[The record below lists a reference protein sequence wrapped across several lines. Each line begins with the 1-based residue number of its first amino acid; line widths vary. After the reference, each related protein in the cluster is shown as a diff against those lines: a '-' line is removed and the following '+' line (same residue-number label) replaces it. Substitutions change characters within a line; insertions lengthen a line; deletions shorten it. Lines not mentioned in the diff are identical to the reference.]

1 MDHDLIAIFEQALAL
16 LEQNRQ
22 DELKQLLQTLHPA
35 DLAEVLE
42 ELKDEQQTL
51 ILRLLS
57 DEAAAD
63 TLSEMEA
70 EDQVSILESL
80 GDERAGDI
88 LEEMSDDDVAD
99 LVGELSP
106 EQAADL
112 LNLMDA
118 EGSAD
123 VRELLEFGPETAGGI
138 MTTEYVALGADLTAQ
153 MAIDEMRRL
162 APGAETAYYVY
173 VVNEHEK
180 LLGVLSLRDLIVS
193 PPERPIREIMR
204 RSVQTVQVDEDQEEV
219 ARVVKKYNLL
229 AVPVVDHYNVLR
241 GIVTVDDVIDVL
253 EDEATE
259 DIYRA
264 AGVGGEAAQDLAD
277 GIWPAIR
284 ARLPWLVSLLFLEMV
299 SGLVIDHFS
308 GIITT
313 FAVLSIFITTMS
325 GEAGNAATQ
334 SLTVVV
340 RGLATGEIDRSQIWA
355 IVWRELRVGVV
366 IGAACG
372 VVLAVS
378 AAMWQRSVWI
388 GLIAG
393 SSIFF
398 NMIIAKAAGAFFP
411 VIIDRFGIDPAVASG
426 PLITTVTDST
436 SMLIY
441 FGIASVVLQY
451 VAL

>member
-1 MDHDLIAIFEQALAL
+1 MDQDLLAIHEQALAL
-16 LEQNRQ
+16 LEQDRQ

-42 ELKDEQQTL
+42 ELEDEHQTL
-51 ILRLLS
+51 ILRLLT

-70 EDQVSILESL
+70 EDQASILESL

-88 LEEMSDDDVAD
+88 LEEMSADDVAD
-99 LVGELSP
+99 LVGDLSP
-106 EQAADL
+106 QQGEDIL
-112 LNLMDA
+112 DLMDD
-118 EGSAD
+118 EDSAD

-138 MTTEYVALGADLTAQ
+138 MTTEYIALAADMTAQ
-153 MAIDEMRRL
+153 QAIEEMRRL
-162 APGAETAYYVY
+162 APEAETAYYVY

-180 LLGVLSLRDLIVS
+180 LLGVLSLRDLIIAQ
-193 PPERPIREIMR
+193 PDRRIREIMR
-204 RSVQTVQVDEDQEEV
+204 RSVQTVHIDEDQEEV

-229 AVPVVDHYNVLR
+229 AVPVVDHHQVLR

-259 DIYRA
+259 DIFRA
-264 AGVGGEAAQDLAD
+264 AGVGGAEEQDLEL

-284 ARLPWLVSLLFLEMV
+284 ARLPWLVSLLFLEMI
-299 SGLVIDHFS
+299 SGVVIDHFS
-308 GIITT
+308 GILTT
-313 FAVLSIFITTMS
+313 FAILSIFITTMS

-340 RGLATGEIDRSQIWA
+340 RGLATGEIERSQIWA
-355 IVWRELRVGVV
+355 IVWRELRVGAV
-366 IGAACG
+366 IGVACG
-372 VVLAVS
+372 VVLAIS
-378 AAMWQRSVWI
+378 ATIWQRSIWI

-393 SSIFF
+393 SAIFF
-398 NMIIAKAAGAFFP
+398 NMVIAKAAGAFFP
-411 VIIDRFGIDPAVASG
+411 VMIDRFGIDPAVASG

-441 FGIASVVLQY
+441 FGIASIVLRY
-451 VAL
+451 VTL